1 MLCRLDPQDML
12 RWRRLLFSEAC
23 GETIVAPH
31 LIHETL
37 STLSERSVSAVRAT
51 DGVELLRIKQKG

>member
-1 MLCRLDPQDML
+1 MLRRLDPQDML

-23 GETIVAPH
+23 GEKIVAS

-37 STLSERSVSAVRAT
+37 STLLSGAF
-51 DGVELLRIKQKG
+51 LLSGRRTPWN